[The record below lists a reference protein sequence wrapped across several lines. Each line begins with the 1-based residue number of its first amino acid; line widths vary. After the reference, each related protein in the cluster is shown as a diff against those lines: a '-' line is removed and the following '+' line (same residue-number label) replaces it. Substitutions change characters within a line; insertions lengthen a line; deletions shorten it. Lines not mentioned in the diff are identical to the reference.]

1 MKKKLITRIILLI
14 VLLAAIGASVYV
26 MTAPDEV
33 EAQRASR
40 GSFKDYAKENGV
52 VKRYEEQT
60 LMSEVEGEVT
70 EVLVNKNDQVKKGQV
85 LARISAADYQSG
97 IAQADQAIAG
107 LEAQKDKVS
116 ADARQSRLELSA
128 QVSELQAQID
138 KVKDT
143 TELERLNGMK
153 EMTPGSYLELVRAQY
168 SVAGAAVNEAK
179 TRYDLA
185 KTAKDEGEI
194 DESAFREIEANYYEK
209 QNQWMEAKN
218 KFDSTNGQAWDYVGT
233 GQNPQSKDLN
243 RDYYNYTL
251 DSAQRDIAILETQ
264 IKGIKSRM
272 GDEAE
277 TAELASIDAQI
288 AAQEEEIK
296 KLTRK
301 IEACEV
307 KATSDGLISDVP
319 VKNMSKISEGDTL
332 AVIRQEQDKCL
343 VECAV
348 RTEVEE
354 CLKVGDPVRII
365 RDTKQG
371 EQVMEGEITQ
381 ISDYAEETI
390 SSLGMKEYKT
400 GITVTCP
407 ADSDLKDGYQVTAQF
422 MLYSADDVL
431 LIPISAL
438 YKVNGHYAVLKI
450 EKGHTVS
457 CPVTV
462 AYKGTELVEISEG
475 LNEGDVYV
483 TNVNI
488 NDISEDMRVKAV
500 FEDEQ

>member
-33 EAQRASR
+33 EARRASR
-40 GSFKDYAKENGV
+40 GSLEDYAKENGV
-52 VKRYEEQT
+52 VKRYEEHI

-70 EVLVNKNDQVKKGQV
+70 EVMVDKNDQVKKGQV
-85 LARISAADYQSG
+85 IARISAADYQSG

-107 LEAQKDKVS
+107 LAAQKDKVS
-116 ADARQSRLELSA
+116 AEARESRLELSA
-128 QVSELQAQID
+128 QVNELQAQID

-168 SVAGAAVNEAK
+168 NVAGATVNEAK
-179 TRYDLA
+179 ARYDQA
-185 KTAKDEGEI
+185 KAARDEGEI
-194 DESAFREIEANYYEK
+194 EESAFREIETNYYEK
-209 QNQWMEAKN
+209 QNQWIEAKN
-218 KFDSTNGQAWDYVGT
+218 RFDSTNGQAWDYIGT

-243 RDYYNYTL
+243 RDYYNYTI

-264 IKGIKSRM
+264 INGLKSRM

-288 AAQEEEIK
+288 AAQEEEKNQLI
-296 KLTRK
+296 RK
-301 IEACEV
+301 MEACEI
-307 KATSDGLISDVP
+307 KAVSDGVLSDIP
-319 VKNMSKISEGDTL
+319 VKNMSKVSEGDTL
-332 AVIRQEQDKCL
+332 AVIRQEQDKCV
-343 VECAV
+343 VECEV

-354 CLKVGDPVRII
+354 CLSEGDPVKII

-371 EQVMEGEITQ
+371 EQIIEGEITH

-390 SSLGMKEYKT
+390 SSLGMKEYRT

-407 ADSDLKDGYQVTAQF
+407 ADSDLKDGYQVTANF
-422 MLYSADDVL
+422 LLYSADDVL

-438 YKVNGHYAVLKI
+438 YKVNGQYAVLKI

-475 LNEGDVYV
+475 LNEGDIYV

-488 NDISEDMRVKAV
+488 NDISEDMRVKGV
-500 FEDEQ
+500 LEDEE